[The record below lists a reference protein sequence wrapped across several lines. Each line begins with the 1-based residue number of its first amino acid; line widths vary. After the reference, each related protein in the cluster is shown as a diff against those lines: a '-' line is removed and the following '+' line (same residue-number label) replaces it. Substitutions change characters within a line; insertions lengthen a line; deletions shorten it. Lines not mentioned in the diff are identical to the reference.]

1 MSTPHPDAAPT
12 PGADQTVRLGPGTG
26 EGEETSRTDAAEA
39 TTRLGGVS
47 DPRADRTV
55 RLPRSPLGGPDAVE
69 TVRLDKEEGLRLT
82 GESGTV
88 PLPRPPLGGPD
99 VVETVRLDNE
109 ERLRLTGEG
118 ETVRFSRPPLGGPDA
133 VETVRL
139 DKGES
144 GTVPLPRSPLGAP
157 DPRADRTVR
166 LSSAPAPAATPDAE
180 ATVRLDSA
188 EAESATFLD
197 PRVWGGAPGE
207 SVTLPEPIP
216 LPEAGAEAEAES
228 ATFLDPRVWG
238 GAPGESATLPEPIPL
253 PEEAAPEEPAPEAS
267 VSTPAVAPD
276 EHPLAPG
283 ELRRFGP
290 GVPPQAAAAWHGET
304 PADRKPKRPRR
315 VRRWLVPV
323 AVLLAVLAL
332 LFWRFHTTALAVT
345 SVGVTTDPAGPG
357 CGGTAVVTA
366 SVETNGGAGSIR
378 YRWQRSDGTTSD
390 ELVQDVRSGTRHTDL
405 VLRWTFDGQGS
416 LQATATLQ
424 ILSPGTR
431 TATATFPYHCSQ

>member
-26 EGEETSRTDAAEA
+26 EGEETSRRDAEA
-39 TTRLGGVS
+39 TVRLDSVPA
-47 DPRADRTV
+47 PRTDRTV
-55 RLPRSPLGGPDAVE
+55 RL
-69 TVRLDKEEGLRLT
+69 
-82 GESGTV
+82 
-88 PLPRPPLGGPD
+88 
-99 VVETVRLDNE
+99 
-109 ERLRLTGEG
+109 
-118 ETVRFSRPPLGGPDA
+118 SRPPLGGPDA

-139 DKGES
+139 DKEERGRPTGES
-144 GTVPLPRSPLGAP
+144 GTVPLPRPPLGVP

-166 LSSAPAPAATPDAE
+166 LSPAGPGTPDAE

-197 PRVWGGAPGE
+197 PRVWGGAP
-207 SVTLPEPIP
+207 
-216 LPEAGAEAEAES
+216 
-228 ATFLDPRVWG
+228 R
-238 GAPGESATLPEPIPL
+238 PGESATLPEPL
-253 PEEAAPEEPAPEAS
+253 PASEVEEEAEPAPTPEAS
-267 VSTPAVAPD
+267 TSAAAPD
-276 EHPLAPG
+276 ERPLAPG

-290 GVPPQAAAAWHGET
+290 GVPPQAAAAWHGGT
-304 PADRKPKRPRR
+304 TADRQPERPRR

-416 LQATATLQ
+416 LQATATLE
-424 ILSPGTR
+424 ILSPTAR
-431 TATATFPYHCSQ
+431 TATATFPYHCS

>member
-1 MSTPHPDAAPT
+1 M
-12 PGADQTVRLGPGTG
+12 
-26 EGEETSRTDAAEA
+26 
-39 TTRLGGVS
+39 
-47 DPRADRTV
+47 
-55 RLPRSPLGGPDAVE
+55 E
-69 TVRLDKEEGLRLT
+69 TVRLDNEERLRLT

-109 ERLRLTGEG
+109 ERLRLTGESGTVPLPRPPLGGPDVVETVRLDNEEHLRLTGEG
-118 ETVRFSRPPLGGPDA
+118 ETVPFPRPPLGGPDA

-166 LSSAPAPAATPDAE
+166 LSPAPAPAATPDAE

-207 SVTLPEPIP
+207 SATLPEPIP

-238 GAPGESATLPEPIPL
+238 GAPGTGESATLPEPIPL

-267 VSTPAVAPD
+267 VSTPAAAPD

-304 PADRKPKRPRR
+304 PADRQPKRPRR

-431 TATATFPYHCSQ
+431 TATAAFPYHCS